1 MAEITVLCDMRES
14 RSGII
19 DRLRDMG
26 AGVQVGELDCG
37 DFVLSGSV
45 VVERKTAVD
54 FVSSIVDGR
63 LFNQSAKLRL
73 NFQRPVFLIL
83 GDLYA
88 TRSAIT
94 REAIDGAVS
103 FLVAIE
109 GVSVLYVRDETA
121 AAGLIYRMA
130 SHCQKGL
137 GYDVA
142 FRRGKVPAG
151 SGEALFVIEGLPGV
165 GPSTAIKLLNHFRS
179 VEAVMQASMDDLK
192 AIPGL
197 GPKKAERIFTG
208 IRWVMPEGQQ
218 VDSSQ
223 SLFTVAI
230 K

>member
-1 MAEITVLCDMRES
+1 MAEITILCDMRES

-54 FVSSIVDGR
+54 FVSSIMDGR
-63 LFNQSAKLRL
+63 LFNQSAKMRL
-73 NFQRPVFLIL
+73 NFERPIFLIL
-83 GDLYA
+83 GDIYA

-109 GVSVLYVRDETA
+109 GASVLYVRDEA
-121 AAGLIYRMA
+121 SAAGLIYRMA

-142 FRRGKVPAG
+142 FRRGKVPPG
-151 SGEALFVIEGLPGV
+151 RGEALFAIEGLPGV

-179 VEAVMQASMDDLK
+179 VAAVINASIDDLK
-192 AIPGL
+192 SIPGL
-197 GPKKAERIFTG
+197 GPKKAERIFTS
-208 IRWVMPEGQQ
+208 IRWAMPADQQ
-218 VDSSQ
+218 ADSSQ
-223 SLFTVAI
+223 SLFSDAG
-230 K
+230 